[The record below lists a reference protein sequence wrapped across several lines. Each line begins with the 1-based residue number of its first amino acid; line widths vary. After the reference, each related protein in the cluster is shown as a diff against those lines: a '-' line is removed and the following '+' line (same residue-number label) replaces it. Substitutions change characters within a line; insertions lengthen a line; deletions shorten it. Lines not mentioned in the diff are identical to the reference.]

1 MIKQLKNLFDY
12 LFNEIVYGWIL
23 FPLCIIA
30 IIAVSCDVCHARDPL
45 PINPIPIV
53 KPTKPPIVV
62 KPSPFVKPT
71 PGNVV
76 DWSAVIEESP
86 TAQKF
91 ITKVY
96 KVNASHKTTFP
107 TEKIVQDPLS
117 TVAVKGVRWVKTYRL
132 WTRADGKVIPLSNG
146 WTAETILDA
155 PTSVIVKPTVEVFK

>member
-1 MIKQLKNLFDY
+1 MNKTKHPPITIGMVLILVTALSLFFAY
-12 LFNEIVYGWIL
+12 
-23 FPLCIIA
+23 
-30 IIAVSCDVCHARDPL
+30 SCECPAQEA
-45 PINPIPIV
+45 